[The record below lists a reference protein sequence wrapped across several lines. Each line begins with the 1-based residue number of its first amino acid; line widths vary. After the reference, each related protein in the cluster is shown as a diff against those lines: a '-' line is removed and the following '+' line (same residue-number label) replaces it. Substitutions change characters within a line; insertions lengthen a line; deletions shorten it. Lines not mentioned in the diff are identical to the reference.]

1 MEGEKALTKGGLILS
16 LYRETSEEGSEAHLI
31 KKFGRKYRDQF
42 SVQRYLVLG
51 RRYELL
57 EGVANSTEVIMS

>member
-1 MEGEKALTKGGLILS
+1 MEGEKALTGEELILS
-16 LYRETSEEGSEAHLI
+16 LHQETSEEELEAHLI